1 MVGTS
6 LQMASCGNH
15 AKSGPRGL
23 RTATGERC
31 SSIGPRRLGC
41 VEDVLPESAEMS
53 SA

>member
-6 LQMASCGNH
+6 LQMALCGNR

-23 RTATGERC
+23 HAATGECC

-41 VEDVLPESAEMS
+41 VQDVLPESTEMS
-53 SA
+53 ST